1 MGGPWWRWLG
11 AVLAIVFGLAFGW
24 VAGIGLVR
32 AADAG
37 AVPAA
42 IRAAPFGGPAGAESY
57 ARCAANHAKARF
69 QPSSA
74 SALR

>member
-1 MGGPWWRWLG
+1 MGGPLWRWLS
-11 AVLAIVFGLAFGW
+11 AALAIVFGLWFGW

-37 AVPAA
+37 AASIA
-42 IRAAPFGGPAGAESY
+42 TRAAPFHGPTGAESY
-57 ARCAANHAKARF
+57 ALCLANHASARF